1 MPGDNERRNDI
12 PQNQQTG
19 ATASIWGRKT
29 ARAIASLIGASAP
42 TGASNK
48 CELDGEPV
56 ALHCARRRTKSV
68 GVTYIMLARVK
79 TVLGAF
85 EEDDGRFR
93 VIALSP
99 EDFQRNMRPTRS
111 TGPSAGRVGIVSK
124 TAFERYGRLVK
135 LVRLPD

>member
-1 MPGDNERRNDI
+1 ML
-12 PQNQQTG
+12 QNHQSG
-19 ATASIWGRKT
+19 AAASTWGRKT
-29 ARAIASLIGASAP
+29 ARAIAPLIGASAP
-42 TGASNK
+42 TGASNQ

-68 GVTYIMLARVK
+68 GVTYIMLARAK

-85 EEDDGRFR
+85 EEDDGQFR

-99 EDFQRNMRPTRS
+99 EDFRGNMRPTRS

-124 TAFERYGRLVK
+124 TAFERDGRLVK
-135 LVRLPD
+135 LVRLSD